1 MNNRIFRRK
10 KALALFIVLIFSFS
24 LVVNTRSNLAI
35 ETISLSDTTT
45 PTESLDVDKIPL
57 PKKQV
62 TQYIDETIVVN
73 IADSPENVTSPGTF
87 DNGLI
92 IGEVDGLK
100 MTFSHAVDSVEYALL
115 KLDGAITSDSLT
127 LKGVDDLGGLDS
139 AMFVYGW
146 SDPYTVPTADSVNHT
161 YIDEK
166 FTLLG
171 VSIFVGLDTVF
182 SYGNI
187 SLEYLLLWEDSAI
200 PQPTSIDAIEV
211 NGFVSFI
218 ADEGKNGIPDIW
230 EYPDMKLTQII
241 EDIDLFGTTYEI
253 MSLVGTA
260 YPGST
265 NLDFLMPFVKLG
277 LINEEEIDETHYY
290 VICQTEVK
298 LPYASIYDYLQFLHS
313 YDLVNM
319 TYIEG
324 NITIENEVN
333 AAFGKYFGQDQRI
346 RTWQFIDYTVDGEY
360 NPINYQATGNQ
371 IKGKYATLDTTTHT
385 TETAKEKF
393 DLDVS
398 IVLDIVENVLDA
410 VQGGKDLVTQ
420 FMSKIIGFVQGKMM
434 DGIGKA
440 LLEKITK
447 KALKSAI
454 KAIFSITTIKDIVV
468 KGAKILEKLGVTLP
482 SWLKKVI
489 DFVESIPFIDPPVE
503 IWKIRLT
510 FMNEYTG
517 NPILGWDFNTDTP
530 IYTHPKGIYFGDTYS
545 AQIILSSRDIFPVIG
560 RIQSK
565 NATRV
570 VTGHLYVEDFILE
583 EATHA
588 KSSLEPDESAQGRMY
603 TIPPDG
609 SIVISQCQVSYT
621 GVSSSVVEADAGFK
635 LYFTVTDENGT
646 SLTDISKTK
655 AAINDLPDPMIL
667 LPVTLEPDSRFS
679 VDVNPATLGIDLDY
693 HMVAFLYKTNT
704 IFHDYCNYTFM
715 LQDTIAPVIHNITA
729 IIDEGENRIYF
740 SAKISDY
747 DLNMSSVYITL
758 IKDSTDEALGTSY
771 MMSNNGTHFA
781 FDIPTDDFSKSTLNY
796 KVKASDNSGND
807 VVSTLQSI
815 DVPKKANG
823 FTIVTSMLS
832 VLLVSTLIISRKRRN
847 KIKK

>member
-1 MNNRIFRRK
+1 MNNKMFKRK

-24 LVVNTRSNLAI
+24 LVVNTRNNLAI
-35 ETISLSDTTT
+35 QTNFSSDTTIT
-45 PTESLDVDKIPL
+45 TESLTVDKIPL
-57 PKKQV
+57 PKIQV
-62 TQYIDETIVVN
+62 TQYVDETIVAN

-87 DNGLI
+87 DNSLI
-92 IGEVDGLK
+92 IGEADGLK
-100 MTFSHAVDSVEYALL
+100 MTFSHTVDSVEYALL
-115 KLDGAITSDSLT
+115 KLDGAITTDSLT
-127 LKGVDDLGGLDS
+127 LRNVDDLGGLDS
-139 AMFVYGW
+139 LLFVFGW
-146 SDPYTVPTADSVNHT
+146 SDPYIAPTVDSVNHT

-171 VSIFVGLDTVF
+171 TDLGIGGDLVLTYD
-182 SYGNI
+182 NI
-187 SLEYLLLWEDSAI
+187 SLEYLLLFEDSSV
-200 PQPTSIDAIEV
+200 PQPTSIDAVEV
-211 NGFVSFI
+211 NGFTSFI

-230 EYPDMKLTQII
+230 EYPDMNLTQIV

-265 NLDFLMPFVKLG
+265 NLDFLIPFVKLG
-277 LINEEEIDETHYY
+277 LIDEEEIDETHFYI
-290 VICQTEVK
+290 ICQTELK
-298 LPYASIYDYLQFLHS
+298 LPYSSTYDYLQFLHS

-324 NITIENEVN
+324 NITIENEVY
-333 AAFGKYFGQDQRI
+333 AAFDKYIGQDQRI

-360 NPINYQATGNQ
+360 DPINYEATGNQ
-371 IKGKYATLDTTTHT
+371 IKGKYATLDTTTQK
-385 TETAKEKF
+385 TETAQEKF

-410 VQGGKDLVTQ
+410 VIGGKDLVEQ
-420 FMSKIIGFVQGKMM
+420 FMSKIVGFIQGKVM
-434 DGIGKA
+434 DGVGKK
-440 LLEKITK
+440 LLEKLAK

-454 KAIFSITTIKDIVV
+454 KCIFSITTVKDIVV
-468 KGAKILEKLGVTLP
+468 KGIMILGKLGVPIP
-482 SWLKKVI
+482 SWLQKVL
-489 DFVESIPFIDPPVE
+489 DFVTSIPFIDPPVE
-503 IWKIRLT
+503 IRKMRLT

-517 NPILGWDFNTDTP
+517 SPILGWDFNTDTP

-545 AQIILSSRDIFPVIG
+545 AQVILSSRDIFPVIG

-588 KSSLEPDESAQGRMY
+588 KSSLEPDESAQGRIY

-609 SIVISQCQVSYT
+609 SIVISQCLVTYS
-621 GVSSSVVEADAGFK
+621 GVTSSVVEADVGFK

-679 VDVNPATLGIDLDY
+679 VDVNPALLGIDLDY

-715 LQDTIAPVIHNITA
+715 LQDTIAPVIQNVTA
-729 IIDEGENRIYF
+729 IIDEVQNRIYF

-747 DLNMSSVYITL
+747 DLNISSVFVTL
-758 IKDSTDEALGTSY
+758 IMDSTDEALGTSY
-771 MMSNNGTHFA
+771 IMSNNGTHYV
-781 FDIPTDDFSKSTLNY
+781 FDIPTDDFSKSTLYY
-796 KVKASDNSGND
+796 KVKASDNSGNNAA
-807 VVSTLQSI
+807 STLESI
-815 DVPKKANG
+815 TVPKKANG
-823 FTIVTSMLS
+823 FSIVTSMLS
-832 VLLVSTLIISRKRRN
+832 VLLVSTLLISRRRN